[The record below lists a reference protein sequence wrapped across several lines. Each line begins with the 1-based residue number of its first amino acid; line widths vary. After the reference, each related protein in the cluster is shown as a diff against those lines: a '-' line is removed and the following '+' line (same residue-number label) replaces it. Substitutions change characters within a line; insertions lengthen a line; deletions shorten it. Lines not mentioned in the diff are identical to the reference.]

1 MFFVLINLKGK
12 RVGKHRNMSDVPN
25 KCSFYYESFAGFLW
39 CLMFLDYAY
48 LLFIHIV
55 QLQNSINRKN
65 LFAIYLCSFGRMA
78 TVEYRAR

>member
-1 MFFVLINLKGK
+1 MKVLRGI
-12 RVGKHRNMSDVPN
+12 
-25 KCSFYYESFAGFLW
+25 LW